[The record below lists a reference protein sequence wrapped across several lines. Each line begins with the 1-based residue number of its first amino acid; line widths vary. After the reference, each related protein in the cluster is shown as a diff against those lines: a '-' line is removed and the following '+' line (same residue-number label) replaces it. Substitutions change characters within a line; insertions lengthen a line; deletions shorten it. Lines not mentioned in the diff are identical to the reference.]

1 MYDKVI
7 FVPSE
12 CLKLQNE
19 QINAINAGAM
29 LDIQGRP
36 TAGG

>member
-7 FVPSE
+7 LVPSE
-12 CLKLQNE
+12 REKLPNE